1 MDIKAAQFRMKTKTK
16 LKGQYVIKKC
26 GRSPAT
32 ISLNHRN
39 KKSELTSHEEAN
51 NTTKTILTVETIT

>member
-1 MDIKAAQFRMKTKTK
+1 VDKKAAQVRIKIKNQS
-16 LKGQYVIKKC
+16 KGQYVIKKC